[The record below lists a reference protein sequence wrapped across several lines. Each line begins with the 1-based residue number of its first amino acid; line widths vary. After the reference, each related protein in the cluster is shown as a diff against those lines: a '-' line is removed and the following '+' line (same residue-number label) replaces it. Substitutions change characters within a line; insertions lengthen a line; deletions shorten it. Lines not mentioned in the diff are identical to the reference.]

1 MAELCETV
9 ARILEEAA
17 AAEILPRFQ
26 KLLDHE
32 IRRKQSG
39 ELVTV
44 ADLAAEEVIAT
55 RLRELIPG
63 AQVIGEEATAADPG
77 LLDKLAGA
85 EPLWIIDPV
94 DGTNNFAQGTPVFAV
109 MVALVEAGRSVAAW
123 IHDPI
128 AGSTAAAELGA
139 GAWRDGLRLRV
150 AEPGPP
156 LQMRGTLHASNF
168 AQADMRRQI
177 EARRGRVG
185 AIKSLRCAGREY
197 LRLAAGE
204 THFSFF
210 TKLMPWD
217 HLPGTLIHR
226 EAGGVART
234 LDGVDYGPLSY
245 RAPGL
250 LLAPDAASWQVLH
263 ETLFGADAPE

>member
-9 ARILEEAA
+9 TRILEEVAA
-17 AAEILPRFQ
+17 TEILPRFR

-32 IRRKQSG
+32 IRRKQGG

-44 ADLAAEEVIAT
+44 ADLAAEEIIAT
-55 RLRELIPG
+55 RLRELMPG
-63 AQVIGEEATAADPG
+63 ARVIGEEATAADPG
-77 LLDKLAGA
+77 LLDELAGA

-94 DGTNNFAQGTPVFAV
+94 DGTNNFARGTPVFAV
-109 MVALVEAGRSVAAW
+109 MVALVEKGRSVAAW
-123 IHDPI
+123 IHDPV
-128 AGSTAAAELGA
+128 ASSTATAELGA
-139 GAWRDGLRLRV
+139 GAWRDGRRLAV
-150 AEPGPP
+150 AEPGTPRE
-156 LQMRGTLHASNF
+156 MRGALHASNF
-168 AQADMRRQI
+168 APPEMRRLI

-226 EAGGVART
+226 EAGGVARC
-234 LDGVDYGPLSY
+234 LDGTDYGPRSH

-250 LLAPDAASWQVLH
+250 LMAPDPASWQALH
-263 ETLFGADAPE
+263 KALFGADERE

>member
-9 ARILEEAA
+9 ARILEEVAV
-17 AAEILPRFQ
+17 AEILPRFQ
-26 KLLDHE
+26 KLQDHE

-44 ADLAAEEVIAT
+44 ADLAAEEAIGI

-63 AQVIGEEATAADPG
+63 AQVIGEEAAAADPT

-85 EPLWIIDPV
+85 EPLWVIDPV
-94 DGTNNFAQGTPVFAV
+94 DGTNNFARGTPVFAV
-109 MVALVEAGRSVAAW
+109 MVALVEKGRSVAAW

-128 AGSTAAAELGA
+128 AGSTATAELGA
-139 GAWRDGLRLRV
+139 GAWRDGRRLRV

-156 LQMRGTLHASNF
+156 REMRGTLHASSF
-168 AQADMRRQI
+168 APPDMRRLI

-185 AIKSLRCAGREY
+185 AIESLRCAGREY
-197 LRLAAGE
+197 LRLAAGK

-217 HLPGTLIHR
+217 HLPGTLIQR

-234 LDGVDYGPLSY
+234 LDGADYGPLSH

-250 LLAPDAASWQVLH
+250 LLAPDPTSWQALH
-263 ETLFGADAPE
+263 ETLFGADGPE